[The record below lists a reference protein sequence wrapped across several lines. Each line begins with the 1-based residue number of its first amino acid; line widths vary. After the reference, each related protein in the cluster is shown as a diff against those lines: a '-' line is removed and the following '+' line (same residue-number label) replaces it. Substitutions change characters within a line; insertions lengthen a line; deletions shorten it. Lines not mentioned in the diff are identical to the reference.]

1 MFAVSKQTYCTNL
14 LCRSGTNLEIWRST
28 FQQNMKTSA
37 FLRRCWFFFFYN
49 KCFLFRHVTVTVLLN
64 DIEVAK
70 QSPDNHSPVQSLSP
84 RLRAFWAAAP
94 RQHGPT
100 LLHYSRT
107 QRHFLSHTIQL
118 HHDDSHF
125 FCFHCSYNRLLPR
138 LLSLLVLREINS
150 PENYLFNA
158 FSLKNKLIKTADF
171 CYFFLRNRN
180 VLIFQKWHV
189 FCLMKFEFDKS
200 SVAAAH
206 WWLSHKNLLDM
217 LFCFFIS
224 SGIAEPISIKKTRFV
239 FVCVFH
245 HQRSHDK
252 VSWLSDQEFTT
263 ISYIMTNT
271 GYKSLSAA

>member
-1 MFAVSKQTYCTNL
+1 MKQTHFWHEKKSEAPIQTATIWLETGLELMFAVSKQTYCTNL

-49 KCFLFRHVTVTVLLN
+49 KCLLFRHVTVTVLLN

-138 LLSLLVLREINS
+138 LLSLCSYYVRLTHLRII
-150 PENYLFNA
+150 
-158 FSLKNKLIKTADF
+158 FSTP
-171 CYFFLRNRN
+171 FL
-180 VLIFQKWHV
+180 
-189 FCLMKFEFDKS
+189 
-200 SVAAAH
+200 
-206 WWLSHKNLLDM
+206 
-217 LFCFFIS
+217 
-224 SGIAEPISIKKTRFV
+224 
-239 FVCVFH
+239 
-245 HQRSHDK
+245 
-252 VSWLSDQEFTT
+252 
-263 ISYIMTNT
+263 
-271 GYKSLSAA
+271 